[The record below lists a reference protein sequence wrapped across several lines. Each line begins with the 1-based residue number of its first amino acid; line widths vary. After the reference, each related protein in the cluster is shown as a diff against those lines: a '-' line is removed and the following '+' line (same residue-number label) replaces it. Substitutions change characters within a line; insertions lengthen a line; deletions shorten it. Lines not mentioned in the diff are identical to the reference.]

1 MWHRKP
7 FTVPT
12 DLSHL
17 IFHQSSS
24 NTLWPCPLNCAL
36 LPENTKLRYGH
47 LSPAHQTHLSL
58 LQLLWTHSS
67 FEIWLQ
73 GHCLFA
79 TSPNPYRLTS
89 LLSHSFPAAR
99 SSASTWV
106 WSWFSPIT
114 LMRPRSAS
122 ASGTRSSSSQEPIT
136 QDPSE
141 NCLRNR
147 HYWLTN
153 SITQISTGLRREVL
167 QSTVI
172 SAYWG
177 HG

>member
-36 LPENTKLRYGH
+36 LPENTKLWYGH

-73 GHCLFA
+73 GHCLFV
-79 TSPNPYRLTS
+79 TSPDPYSWDHCFLIRFQQPIAQLLHGYGHDFHPSPSWDRRAPLRLAPGLLPLRS
-89 LLSHSFPAAR
+89 LSLRIPQRTA
-99 SSASTWV
+99 W
-106 WSWFSPIT
+106 
-114 LMRPRSAS
+114 
-122 ASGTRSSSSQEPIT
+122 GTDT
-136 QDPSE
+136 
-141 NCLRNR
+141 
-147 HYWLTN
+147 
-153 SITQISTGLRREVL
+153 TG
-167 QSTVI
+167 
-172 SAYWG
+172 
-177 HG
+177 